1 MPANE
6 PSRKEPPRKEP
17 PRKEPPKK
25 EPLKIGIVVG
35 REWSF
40 PPAFIEAVAERD
52 AGVVADFVEVGGSF
66 MDEPVPYRVI
76 IDRMSHEIPYYR
88 SYLKNAML
96 QGCWVINDPFR
107 WAADDKYFDSSV
119 ASKVDVA
126 HPRTVALP
134 NKAVKADVSPESF
147 RNLLYPL
154 DWQRIVDYVGLPAI
168 LKDAHGGGWKEV
180 YKVNTLEELIWRYD
194 ESESLTMV
202 VQEFIRWDGY
212 VRCMCIGREHVLPIR
227 YDPSERKYHRHAT
240 AGLSAE
246 LYARCAQDALKLCR
260 ALGYDMNTVEFAI
273 RDGVPYAIDFMN
285 PAPDMD
291 VYSLTPY
298 YFQWAI
304 SHLAD
309 LAVRLARSRSRPG
322 KGYSWYQA
330 GSPRP
335 QET

>member
-1 MPANE
+1 
-6 PSRKEPPRKEP
+6 
-17 PRKEPPKK
+17 
-25 EPLKIGIVVG
+25 
-35 REWSF
+35 
-40 PPAFIEAVAERD
+40 
-52 AGVVADFVEVGGSF
+52 

-212 VRCMCIGREHVLPIR
+212 VRCMCIGREFVMPIK
-227 YDPSERKYHRHAT
+227 YDPRQRKYHRHET
-240 AGLSAE
+240 AGLERA
-246 LYARCAQDALKLCR
+246 LYERCAQTPCAARCH
-260 ALGYDMNTVEFAI
+260 DMNTVEFAI
-273 RDGVPYAIDFMN
+273 RDGALRDRLMN

-291 VYSLTPY
+291 GIVDALLLPGLSPP
-298 YFQWAI
+298 
-304 SHLAD
+304 
-309 LAVRLARSRSRPG
+309 RRPG
-322 KGYSWYQA
+322 VGWPSRARPGEGYSWYQA
-330 GSPRP
+330 
-335 QET
+335 